1 MKRALYPGRFQPFHK
16 GHLHAVEYI
25 LKEFDELIICVMA
38 AQHNFTLENPFTAGE
53 RIWMIRS
60 ACKKFLD
67 RIIVIPISN
76 IENNSPW
83 LHNLKSFVPPFE
95 VLFSNH
101 PLVKILAEKE
111 GIEVRPIP
119 FLKREEYVGEKI
131 REMMLKKGGWKELLP
146 KDVVEMIE
154 KIKGVERV
162 RRIKEKDV
170 I

>member
-1 MKRALYPGRFQPFHK
+1 M
-16 GHLHAVEYI
+16 EYI
-25 LKEFDELIICVMA
+25 LKEFDEIIICVMA
-38 AQHNFTLENPFTAGE
+38 AQYNFTLENPFTAGE

-67 RIIVIPISN
+67 RIIIIPILN

-83 LHNLKSFVPPFE
+83 IHNLKSFVPPFG

-111 GIEVRPIP
+111 GFEVRPIP

-131 REMMLKKGGWKELLP
+131 REMMIEGNKWKELLP
-146 KDVVEMIE
+146 EEVVKIIE
-154 KIKGVERV
+154 EIGGVER
-162 RRIKEKDV
+162 IKKLREKDV